1 MKANPILLQIKYTRI
16 LNIFAKLAGITLEQA
31 LDFFYNSTMYE
42 LISQG
47 VADLHCMSDEYLA
60 EDLLEEYKN
69 PHPFV

>member
-69 PHPFV
+69 PHPIV